1 MATVDPISDLLT
13 RIRNAHKAKHRRVDV
28 PASKM
33 KKAVAQVL
41 LDQKYIANF
50 TVLEDQKQGILRI
63 NLKYHDGRPVIMGL
77 RRISKPGIRVYRG
90 SDAMPRVQ
98 GGLGIAV
105 VSTSRGIMTGA
116 QAKKQN
122 VGGEVLA
129 YVW

>member
-28 PASKM
+28 PSSKM
-33 KKAVAQVL
+33 KAAVAQVL
-41 LDQKYIANF
+41 VDQKYVANF
-50 TVLEDQKQGILRI
+50 TVLEDEKQGVLRI

-90 SDAMPRVQ
+90 ADEMPRVH

>member
-13 RIRNAHKAKHRRVDV
+13 RIRNAHKAKHRRLDV

-33 KKAVAQVL
+33 KAAVAQVL
-41 LDQKYIANF
+41 LDQKFIASF
-50 TVLEDQKQGILRI
+50 TLLEDKKQGILRI

-90 SDAMPRVQ
+90 SEEMPRVQ

>member
-33 KKAVAQVL
+33 KTAIARVL
-41 LDQKYIANF
+41 LDQKYIANY

-77 RRISKPGIRVYRG
+77 RRISKPGIRIYRG
-90 SDAMPRVQ
+90 AEAMPRVQ
-98 GGLGIAV
+98 GGLGMAV

>member
-13 RIRNAHKAKHRRVDV
+13 RIRNAHKAKHRRVDI

-33 KKAVAQVL
+33 KAAIAQVL

-50 TVLEDQKQGILRI
+50 TLLEDQKQGVLRI

-90 SDAMPRVQ
+90 AEAMPRVQ

>member
-28 PASKM
+28 PASKL
-33 KKAVAQVL
+33 KAAIAQVL
-41 LDQKYIANF
+41 LDQKFIANY
-50 TVLEDQKQGILRI
+50 TVLEDKKQGILRI

-77 RRISKPGIRVYRG
+77 RRVSKPGIRVYRG
-90 SDAMPRVQ
+90 SEQMPRVQ

>member
-1 MATVDPISDLLT
+1 MPTVDPISDLLT
-13 RIRNAHKAKHRRVDV
+13 RIRNAHKAKHRRVDI

-33 KKAVAQVL
+33 KAAIAQVL
-41 LDQKYIANF
+41 LDQKFIANF
-50 TVLEDQKQGILRI
+50 TVLQDDKQGILRI

-77 RRISKPGIRVYRG
+77 RRISKPGIRIYRG
-90 SDAMPRVQ
+90 SEAMPRVQ

-105 VSTSRGIMTGA
+105 ISTSRGIMTGS

>member
-13 RIRNAHKAKHRRVDV
+13 RIRNAHKAKHRRLDV

-33 KKAVAQVL
+33 KAAVAQVL
-41 LDQKYIANF
+41 LDQKFIAGF
-50 TVLEDQKQGILRI
+50 TVLEDKKQGILRI

-90 SDAMPRVQ
+90 SEEMPLVQ

>member
-13 RIRNAHKAKHRRVDV
+13 RIRNAHKAKHRRLDV

-33 KKAVAQVL
+33 KAAIAQVL
-41 LDQKYIANF
+41 LDQKFIANF
-50 TVLEDQKQGILRI
+50 TVLEDKKQGILRI
-63 NLKYHDGRPVIMGL
+63 NLKYHDGRPVIVGL

-90 SDAMPRVQ
+90 SEEMPRVQ